1 MNDQE
6 YLEYCLGLLAD
17 FAENLGRHAE
27 NLPEEDPLRALA
39 AEFAGLA
46 GGDGDLYGEG
56 ASLVSRLF
64 TGFPDVAPLLPRDL
78 LWFFGGECLHFMPD
92 AEIEAYQRLEQQRLQ
107 AAARG
112 ERLDLRA
119 ARANLLKLQ

>member
-1 MNDQE
+1 ME
-6 YLEYCLGLLAD
+6 LLTD
-17 FAENLGRHAE
+17 FAANLGRQADQ
-27 NLPEEDPLRALA
+27 LPAGDPLRELA
-39 AEFAGLA
+39 TEFARLEQGE
-46 GGDGDLYGEG
+46 GDLYSEG
-56 ASLVSRLF
+56 ASLVGRLF
-64 TGFPDVAPLLPRDL
+64 TGFPDVVPLFPRDL